1 MIEPMKLEHTFGHID
16 LQDGDV
22 VCFQVNIS
30 DQEARNL
37 ESQGLCSDPPQFY
50 KLLQN
55 RATEQRPVQNH

>member
-1 MIEPMKLEHTFGHID
+1 MIELMKPEHTFGYID

-22 VCFQVNIS
+22 VCFQVDIS

-55 RATEQRPVQNH
+55 RATEQRPAQDN